1 MTSCTTL
8 GHNEQG
14 QETAKWNGNGHTRT
28 KQEPNSTKKDHRDA
42 RSAVSPPMETLCR
55 AIGSYKRFGPWRK
68 SSSLRGI
75 NQV

>member
-1 MTSCTTL
+1 MTL

-14 QETAKWNGNGHTRT
+14 QETAKWNGNGQTRT

-55 AIGSYKRFGPWRK
+55 AIETY
-68 SSSLRGI
+68 
-75 NQV
+75 